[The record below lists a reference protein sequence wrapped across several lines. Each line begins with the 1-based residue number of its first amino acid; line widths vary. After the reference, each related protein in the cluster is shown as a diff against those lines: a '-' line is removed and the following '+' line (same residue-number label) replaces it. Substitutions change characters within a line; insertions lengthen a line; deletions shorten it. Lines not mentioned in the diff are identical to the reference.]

1 MITTNMD
8 KSEHR
13 AGPQLVDAGTQSY
26 VLNALQRC
34 HSHRVV
40 IYYWIIN
47 VSVVV
52 IIGCIC
58 ATFVYLAM
66 SKKMTPAEHRNKL
79 IRDHEMVLN
88 QIKVYKDEQQ
98 KMNTYTDLPVL
109 AKHRGEQET
118 PMR

>member
-1 MITTNMD
+1 MD
-8 KSEHR
+8 KQL
-13 AGPQLVDAGTQSY
+13 PNLVDSGTQNY
-26 VLNALQRC
+26 VLSALHKC
-34 HSHRVV
+34 HAHRVH

-79 IRDHEMVLN
+79 IRDHELVLN
-88 QIKVYKDEQQ
+88 QIKIYKDEQQ
-98 KMNTYTDLPVL
+98 KINSYTNLPIL
-109 AKHRGEQET
+109 ANKFRGEIET
-118 PMR
+118 PLRPMF